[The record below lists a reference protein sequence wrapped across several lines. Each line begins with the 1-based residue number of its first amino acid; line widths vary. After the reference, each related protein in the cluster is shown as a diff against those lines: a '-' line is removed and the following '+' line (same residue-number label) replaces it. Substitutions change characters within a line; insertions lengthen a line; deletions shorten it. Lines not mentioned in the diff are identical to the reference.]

1 VGDQLKDSVT
11 TLIQDLGVGFG
22 IGNFAVRVIEKL
34 RERAMA
40 RSDLRQAR
48 SSPLFVSIMET
59 LQESA
64 GLDELSQLPLFLGLE
79 LRALPPEKRPLWLVF
94 VDTYEHINGN
104 RSRKGEREL
113 QRMVIELPDVLWVF
127 TGRQRLD
134 WADPDRVGA
143 LDRVGPRWWPGLDER
158 SATPRQHLVGDLSDT
173 DAHRFLERSLDD
185 LPGGTVPS
193 AVTDVIVRRAA
204 GWPLYLDAAVQR
216 LRELAAT
223 GMPIDEATFDVNF
236 AALVDSIMRDLSDDD
251 GLALRWACVFPR
263 FSPGLIASASSHG
276 VPEGAVLRL
285 RRRGLLLSRPWP
297 QFPLTVH
304 DALRHE
310 IRQLEPEQHGLTEQD
325 WRAHARLAL
334 DTLEQVFNDNRDRD
348 ARIDTFNLAMSVALE
363 SRLEPA
369 WLIRG
374 AGSLPSMHDAA
385 NATPAVD
392 AEADDSWAGHL
403 AAVLACWTT
412 TPSGASGAMRADLL
426 QRVVED
432 RDLPERLRA
441 VALRFRAY
449 SLRNHG
455 HEEAALEVFDGL
467 IADEA
472 PSKELNLRQ
481 RCYSLGRLG
490 RFREIGETLS
500 AAIDSGASADSIA
513 SLEAS
518 VRAYHGGLAEALSGY
533 ETRVRAYLDSGRLRL
548 MREIQATMAVY
559 SSMTSSVD
567 QGQLEQFRDECAA
580 VAYDNTYR
588 TACSAVALA
597 SAGTPSFPTAVA
609 ALDAA
614 YELPPPAGENVH
626 TSTWRAPLARVFDA
640 AVRGDLSTLDQHR
653 LWITTHRV
661 WWVITSFWRSLC
673 GADDHHDGHSVD
685 WIEPVEVVAE
695 RWRSVVTERR
705 GHVGRDQRTGNLLAG
720 G

>member
-1 VGDQLKDSVT
+1 MT
-11 TLIQDLGVGFG
+11 TLVQDLGIGFG

-34 RERAMA
+34 RERAIA

-79 LRALPPEKRPLWLVF
+79 LRALPPEKRPLWIVF
-94 VDTYEHINGN
+94 VDTYEHINGS

-127 TGRQRLD
+127 TGRQQLD
-134 WADPDRVGA
+134 WAAPDRVGA

-158 SATPRQHLVGDLSDT
+158 SATARQHLVGDLSDT
-173 DAHRFLERSLDD
+173 DAHRFLERSLED
-185 LPGGTVPS
+185 LPAGTVPP

-216 LRELAAT
+216 LRELAASGT
-223 GMPIDEATFDVNF
+223 PIDHDTFDVNF
-236 AALVDSIMRDLSDDD
+236 AALVDSIMRDLSDED
-251 GLALRWACVFPR
+251 GLTLRWACVFPR

-285 RRRGLLLSRPWP
+285 RRRGLLVSRPWS

-310 IRQLEPEQHGLTEQD
+310 IRQLDPEQHGLTDQD
-325 WRAHARLAL
+325 WREHARLAL
-334 DTLEQVFNDNRDRD
+334 GTLEQLFNDNRDRD

-363 SRLEPA
+363 SRLEPG
-369 WLIRG
+369 WLIRA

-385 NATPAVD
+385 NATPAVTPD
-392 AEADDSWAGHL
+392 ADDSWAGHF
-403 AAVLACWTT
+403 AAVLACWTVAR
-412 TPSGASGAMRADLL
+412 SQAGAMRADLL

-432 RDLPERLRA
+432 RDVPDRLRA

-449 SLRNHG
+449 SLRYHG
-455 HEEAALEVFDGL
+455 HEEAALEVLDRL
-467 IADEA
+467 IADDA

-481 RCYSLGRLG
+481 RCYSLVRLG
-490 RFREIGETLS
+490 RFPEVDESLR
-500 AAIDSGASADSIA
+500 AAVEAGASAEA
-513 SLEAS
+513 TAAMKAS
-518 VRAYHGGLAEALSGY
+518 VDAHHGRLADALDNYEPGLQ
-533 ETRVRAYLDSGRLRL
+533 AYLGEGRLRL
-548 MREIQATMAVY
+548 ARERRGVMAVY
-559 SSMTSSVD
+559 ASLIRPTDVEE
-567 QGQLEQFRDECAA
+567 LRQFRDECAA
-580 VAYDNTYR
+580 VALDNTFR

-597 SAGTPSFPTAVA
+597 TAGTPDFLA
-609 ALDAA
+609 AIADLDAA
-614 YELPPPAGENVH
+614 YELPPPAGESIH
-626 TSTWRAPLARVFDA
+626 TSLWRPPLARVFDA
-640 AVRGDLSTLDQHR
+640 AIRGDLVSLDQHR
-653 LWITTHRV
+653 LWITTHKV
-661 WWVITSFWRSLC
+661 WWVITGFWRPLC
-673 GADDHHDGHSVD
+673 GTDGDQDGLTLD
-685 WIEPVEVVAE
+685 WIEPVDVVAE

-705 GHVGRDQRTGNLLAG
+705 RHVGRDETTGNPLR
-720 G
+720 